1 MTTANG
7 DRRAHGEAPGRPPT
21 VLLRWVRVDWVYD
34 HQLRR
39 LLDQDDRQLAHELG
53 ITRWS

>member
-7 DRRAHGEAPGRPPT
+7 DPRARSGALGSPSGVP
-21 VLLRWVRVDWVYD
+21 LRSGRVDWAHD

-39 LLDQDDRQLAHELG
+39 LLEQDDRQLARELG
-53 ITRWS
+53 ITGWS